1 MHCSFMVLLL
11 SNLMANKLILPIH
24 LACQQLVVGIVFIFI
39 TRHCILQ
46 QIKLSKRMYFLI
58 LEHLLYGIMLT
69 LLLRRSRFVTMLL
82 DERSAVLNIL
92 GGALLGVHNLALVL
106 VAGLLIPVGG
116 NSHILMWLNRLVITH
131 FPQEQFK
138 SPFWVHWSIL
148 LFQHPHRFHQPH
160 LIIINWWEGYG
171 PSSSQPQFLFR
182 TLLEGNRSRNRK
194 ACCERRRLW
203 VVDLPLVS
211 TDCGCCWKV
220 LDSYPVQGFYCL
232 LQLASKNI

>member
-1 MHCSFMVLLL
+1 MVMHCSFVMVLLL

-24 LACQQLVVGIVFIFI
+24 LACQPLVVGIVFIFI

-116 NSHILMWLNRLVITH
+116 NSHILM
-131 FPQEQFK
+131 
-138 SPFWVHWSIL
+138 
-148 LFQHPHRFHQPH
+148 
-160 LIIINWWEGYG
+160 
-171 PSSSQPQFLFR
+171 
-182 TLLEGNRSRNRK
+182 
-194 ACCERRRLW
+194 
-203 VVDLPLVS
+203 
-211 TDCGCCWKV
+211 
-220 LDSYPVQGFYCL
+220 
-232 LQLASKNI
+232 